1 MKRSAGY
8 SGTLILRFISATS
21 LLFIF
26 GCQAGFVSNSQNSR
40 SLNEQSQVQEQERE
54 LELIDQSLDLGI
66 DCLQI
71 DHSDERCD
79 LNSFG
84 VVEKANK
91 IIERIEKYIKS
102 LWKIVDILSV
112 ILSDEASKKL
122 PQQLEKIEDKFV
134 ELAESSIA
142 LLDQADPGQL
152 KVREDLEDL
161 IEFVRAEIAKMI
173 EELQ

>member
-1 MKRSAGY
+1 MKRNAGY
-8 SGTLILRFISATS
+8 SGALILRFISATS

-26 GCQAGFVSNSQNSR
+26 GCQAGFVSNNQNSR
-40 SLNEQSQVQEQERE
+40 LLNEQSQAQQ

-71 DHSDERCD
+71 DNSDERCD

-84 VVEKANK
+84 VVEKTNK
-91 IIERIEKYIKS
+91 IIERIKKYIKA

-112 ILSDEASKKL
+112 VLSDEASTKL
-122 PQQLEKIEDKFV
+122 AQQIKRIEDKFV

-142 LLDQADPGQL
+142 LLDPADPGQL
-152 KVREDLEDL
+152 KIQKDLEDL

>member
-1 MKRSAGY
+1 MKRNAGY
-8 SGTLILRFISATS
+8 SGALILRFISATC

-26 GCQAGFVSNSQNSR
+26 GCQAGFVSNKQNSG
-40 SLNEQSQVQEQERE
+40 SLNEQSQAQE

-71 DHSDERCD
+71 NNSDERCD

-122 PQQLEKIEDKFV
+122 SQQLEKIEDKFV

-142 LLDQADPGQL
+142 LLDPDNPDQL
-152 KVREDLEDL
+152 KVRKDLEDL

-173 EELQ
+173 EELK